1 LFFLFS
7 VAVPLPVIAQEL
19 DPQTSKQLWANL
31 ILARPKSDRLYF
43 EYDIEA
49 ARQVSGGAPW
59 RSLYGTGLVE
69 FYPNNFIDLTGEL
82 VTGFTQQRQEEES
95 FEATVRLGFRLHLIA
110 QLFNS
115 PLITK
120 IRPERMSGKKFSIA
134 NLVRLEQRSFHYSGD
149 RQSTSDSRFRNRVEL
164 KLAINEPNLATD
176 GVWYLTGD
184 AEWFVPLEDN
194 EASERFA
201 TKFRLRAGIGYR
213 YSYKWRF
220 EIRAMRD
227 TARQTLL
234 GEIDVDALML
244 DLRVK
249 WFF

>member
-1 LFFLFS
+1 
-7 VAVPLPVIAQEL
+7 
-19 DPQTSKQLWANL
+19 
-31 ILARPKSDRLYF
+31 
-43 EYDIEA
+43 
-49 ARQVSGGAPW
+49 
-59 RSLYGTGLVE
+59 
-69 FYPNNFIDLTGEL
+69 
-82 VTGFTQQRQEEES
+82 
-95 FEATVRLGFRLHLIA
+95 
-110 QLFNS
+110 
-115 PLITK
+115 
-120 IRPERMSGKKFSIA
+120 MSGKKFSIA

-220 EIRAMRD
+220 EIRAIRD

-234 GEIDVDALML
+234 GDIDVDALML